1 MHPTR
6 TQELCEMFFLLL
18 LVYSIKLQH
27 CQLGYLVFHNPPNS
41 DMDYKTLNVY
51 MWSSCMCIHMGMNV
65 PEGWTNSPSSSL
77 HCIFGQEP
85 SRAWT
90 CKAAFLT
97 VLTWSYETRVGRGV
111 PGGRFLASD
120 LRSALQPTSMMGWVG
135 QCSRTSGCHW
145 NTHMQP
151 HHKSKQFCRQ
161 SHLPQAHTSF
171 RPARTNVCIRPT
183 DQ

>member
-1 MHPTR
+1 
-6 TQELCEMFFLLL
+6 
-18 LVYSIKLQH
+18 
-27 CQLGYLVFHNPPNS
+27 
-41 DMDYKTLNVY
+41 
-51 MWSSCMCIHMGMNV
+51 MWLSCMCIHMGMNV
-65 PEGWTNSPSSSL
+65 PWGWTNSPLSSL
-77 HCIFGQEP
+77 QCIFGQEP

-151 HHKSKQFCRQ
+151 HHESKQFCRQ
-161 SHLPQAHTSF
+161 SHLTKAHISF
-171 RPARTNVCIRPT
+171 QPACTNVCIRTGRPVVIAWGVLWCDLHNPEQRFAT
-183 DQ
+183 HNSELEPHHEIIPL